1 MLKSSYCKKNSIVT
15 IKMDINTYNDFTY
28 EIENYENESL
38 DLCFSVLDRCQDAIN
53 DSAVL
58 YQPHQAPYLAEAFDP
73 LAEIDEPDEP
83 PPPYLGEIKET
94 EFLVELSECPPEEE
108 IDPPSLREFREAF
121 IDRCTTSTTDR
132 R

>member
-53 DSAVL
+53 DSEAL
-58 YQPHQAPYLAEAFDP
+58 YQPIEEH
-73 LAEIDEPDEP
+73 EP
-83 PPPYLGEIKET
+83 PPDLGEIEET

-121 IDRCTTSTTDR
+121 IDRCTTHRTSS
-132 R
+132 